1 MHAGIKS
8 LRFGLKRTQTQL
20 LILFQLVYYGFFS
33 HTAHASPIAAVFFAA
48 VIVNTLVEQPI
59 QADESKVQ
67 S

>member
-1 MHAGIKS
+1 M
-8 LRFGLKRTQTQL
+8 
-20 LILFQLVYYGFFS
+20 VYYGAFS
-33 HTAHASPIAAVFFAA
+33 HTVHGSPTAAVFFS